1 MKLLNKTLQY
11 YFWLSIVLL
20 MVAIPV
26 FYYVLQRIVLSNID
40 ASLVATK
47 TQLIPRLRVME
58 IEPEALQPQLD
69 DGVTLEKAP
78 RRPESDSLYTSD
90 KYRLLTS
97 YLVINQETYR
107 LQIKSSLADHQR
119 LIGSI
124 IVLQSVLLILLL
136 SGLLLINQSLAK
148 RIWKPFYQTLR
159 KLRAYKVDDP
169 APLQLAPSGIS
180 EFGELNSAVEQLA
193 ERSRQSYLSQK
204 EFAENASHELRT
216 PLAVFQGKLEML
228 MQTTPLS
235 EEQAALISELA
246 DASHRMTR
254 LNKGLLL
261 LTRIQNGQF
270 PDTAAVLVRETARH
284 LLAQY
289 EPQIAQK
296 GLQVE
301 EDWLDELPVN
311 MSPNLLEVLLGNLL
325 SNAIRHNLP
334 GGKIVVKGANG
345 MLTVS
350 NTGQAYPLQED
361 RIYQRFAK
369 NSKDAESLGL
379 GLEIVRKICD
389 LYGFEVKYS
398 WEKGMHNFQVI
409 MKS

>member
-26 FYYVLQRIVLSNID
+26 FYFVLQRIVISNID
-40 ASLVATK
+40 ASLVASK
-47 TQLIPRLRVME
+47 TELIPRLRVME
-58 IEPEALQPQLD
+58 IHPGTPQPRLE

-78 RRPESDSLYTSD
+78 RQPGGDSLYTTD

-124 IVLQSVLLILLL
+124 IILQSVLLILLL
-136 SGLLLINQSLAK
+136 SGLLLINQSLAR

-169 APLQLAPSGIS
+169 GPLQLTPSGIT
-180 EFGELNSAVEQLA
+180 EFAELNTAVEQLA

-228 MQTTPLS
+228 MQTSPLS
-235 EEQAALISELA
+235 EQQAMLISELA
-246 DASHRMTR
+246 DASHRMAR

-270 PDTAAVLVRETARH
+270 PETAEVSVRDAARH

-289 EPQIAQK
+289 EPQISQQR
-296 GLQVE
+296 LSVE
-301 EDWLDELPVN
+301 EDWLDELKVT

-325 SNAIRHNLP
+325 SNAIRHNVA
-334 GGKIVVKGANG
+334 GGKLVVKGANG
-345 MLTVS
+345 ALTIS
-350 NTGQAYPLQED
+350 NTGQPYPLPEE

-369 NSKDAESLGL
+369 NSKDAESMGL

-389 LYGFEVKYS
+389 LYGFEVKYR
-398 WEKGMHNFQVI
+398 WENMLHSFQVI

>member
-26 FYYVLQRIVLSNID
+26 FYFVLQRLVISNID

-58 IEPEALQPQLD
+58 IRPGGPQPRLE

-78 RRPESDSLYTSD
+78 RQPESDSLYTAD
-90 KYRLLTS
+90 RYRQLTS

-124 IVLQSVLLILLL
+124 IILQSVLLILLL
-136 SGLLLINQSLAK
+136 TGLLLINQSLAR

-169 APLQLAPSGIS
+169 APLQLAPSDIS
-180 EFGELNSAVEQLA
+180 EFGELNAAVEQLA

-216 PLAVFQGKLEML
+216 PLAVFQGKLDML

-235 EEQAALISELA
+235 EQQAALISELA

-254 LNKGLLL
+254 LNRGLLL

-270 PDTAAVLVRETARH
+270 PETADVSVREAARH

-289 EPQIAQK
+289 EPQVAQQ
-296 GLQVE
+296 GLRVE
-301 EDWLDELPVN
+301 EDWLDELWVN

-345 MLTVS
+345 VLTVS

-361 RIYQRFAK
+361 RIFQRFAK
-369 NSKDAESLGL
+369 NSKDADSMGL

-389 LYGFEVKYS
+389 LYGYRVKYS
-398 WEKGMHNFQVI
+398 WEHGLHNFQVI
-409 MKS
+409 MKR

>member
-58 IEPEALQPQLD
+58 MEPEALQPQLD

-124 IVLQSVLLILLL
+124 IILQSVLLILLL
-136 SGLLLINQSLAK
+136 TGLLLINQSLAK

-270 PDTAAVLVRETARH
+270 PDTAAVFVRETARH

-296 GLQVE
+296 GLKVE

-345 MLTVS
+345 VLTVS

-389 LYGFEVKYS
+389 LYGFEVKYG